1 MCVLTYS
8 DPPRTKEI
16 IRVVLCSLITRKG
29 RRNARV
35 ARSSNRPRRKKES
48 DDRITDPLF
57 EQKLSKS
64 FFGEKV
70 RHPML
75 PFYPHICMR
84 KNSLSFSLFLSS

>member
-1 MCVLTYS
+1 VCVLTYS

-57 EQKLSKS
+57 EQKLC

-70 RHPML
+70 RGIQFFH
-75 PFYPHICMR
+75 FIHIFMR
-84 KNSLSFSLFLSS
+84 I